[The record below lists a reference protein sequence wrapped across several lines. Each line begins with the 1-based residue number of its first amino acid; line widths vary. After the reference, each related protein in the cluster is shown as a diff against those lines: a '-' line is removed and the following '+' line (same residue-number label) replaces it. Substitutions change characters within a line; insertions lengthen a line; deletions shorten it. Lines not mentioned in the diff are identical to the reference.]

1 MNGETPEGI
10 VINTGKPV
18 IALDIDGTLADYH
31 GWFLRFAELY
41 LGKPMPNPKDINPRL
56 PLHKFMGVS
65 KRTYREVKL
74 AYRQGGMKRSMPLVD
89 GEFPE
94 VVREIRKRAELWI
107 CTTRPYLRLD
117 NIDPDTRHWLRRN
130 HINYDAVTWG
140 PNKYRDLAGHV
151 GADRVIMAV
160 DDQVSLTRQ
169 ALDNGICNAVIM
181 DQPYNRPVAGD
192 GSEGEYTHR
201 VYSARQILAVA
212 NAAINTYEKE
222 N

>member
-94 VVREIRKRAELWI
+94 VIREIRKRAELWI

-169 ALDNGICNAVIM
+169 ALDNGIRNAVIM
-181 DQPYNRPVAGD
+181 DQPYNRPVADD

-212 NAAINTYEKE
+212 NMAINTYEKE
-222 N
+222 H